1 MGRVCRTEDA
11 TADKSR
17 AADYHLARQKERN
30 SGGDVK
36 DYTNSHITFL
46 IDEHIHNKRDREIM
60 KLHYVDGISA
70 DTISKRKDIDLTPR
84 RVSQILSDRLLEI
97 APYL

>member
-1 MGRVCRTEDA
+1 MR
-11 TADKSR
+11 
-17 AADYHLARQKERN
+17 
-30 SGGDVK
+30 
-36 DYTNSHITFL
+36 DYTNSRITYL

-70 DTISKRKDIDLTPR
+70 DAIAKRKDIDLTPR
-84 RVSQILSDRLLEI
+84 RVSAILSDRLLEI

>member
-1 MGRVCRTEDA
+1 M
-11 TADKSR
+11 KS
-17 AADYHLARQKERN
+17 
-30 SGGDVK
+30 
-36 DYTNSHITFL
+36 YTNSHITFL

-70 DTISKRKDIDLTPR
+70 EKIAEMKGIELTPR
-84 RVSQILSDRLLEI
+84 RVSAILSDRLLEI

>member
-1 MGRVCRTEDA
+1 MAVKVISGLRNDP
-11 TADKSR
+11 
-17 AADYHLARQKERN
+17 QKV
-30 SGGDVK
+30 DTVK
-36 DYTNSHITFL
+36 EYTNSHITYL
-46 IDEHIHNKRDREIM
+46 IDEHIHSKRDRDIM

-70 DTISKRKDIDLTPR
+70 DAIGKMEGIDLTPR

>member
-1 MGRVCRTEDA
+1 M
-11 TADKSR
+11 KP
-17 AADYHLARQKERN
+17 
-30 SGGDVK
+30 
-36 DYTNSHITFL
+36 YTNSRIIYL

-70 DTISKRKDIDLTPR
+70 DEIAKKVDLTPR

-97 APYL
+97 DRYL

>member
-1 MGRVCRTEDA
+1 M
-11 TADKSR
+11 KS
-17 AADYHLARQKERN
+17 
-30 SGGDVK
+30 
-36 DYTNSHITFL
+36 YTNSHITYL

-70 DTISKRKDIDLTPR
+70 EKIAEMKGIELTPR
-84 RVSQILSDRLLEI
+84 RVSAILSDRLLEI

>member
-1 MGRVCRTEDA
+1 VSVKLAGTPDTGSAICAGGQAESRSKGDA
-11 TADKSR
+11 
-17 AADYHLARQKERN
+17 
-30 SGGDVK
+30 VK
-36 DYTNSHITFL
+36 YTNSRITYL

-70 DTISKRKDIDLTPR
+70 DALSRMEGVGLTSR

-97 APYL
+97 APFL

>member
-1 MGRVCRTEDA
+1 M
-11 TADKSR
+11 KS
-17 AADYHLARQKERN
+17 
-30 SGGDVK
+30 
-36 DYTNSHITFL
+36 YTNSHIIYL

-70 DTISKRKDIDLTPR
+70 EKIAEKYDLTPR
-84 RVSQILSDRLLEI
+84 RVSAILSDRLLEI